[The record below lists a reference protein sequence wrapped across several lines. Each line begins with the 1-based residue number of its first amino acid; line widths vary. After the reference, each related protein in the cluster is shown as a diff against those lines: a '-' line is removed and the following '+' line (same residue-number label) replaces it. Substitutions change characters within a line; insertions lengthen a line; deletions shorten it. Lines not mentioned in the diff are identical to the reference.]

1 MKGEATHSLSRLVSA
16 FLMLRLNQRGANWRL
31 HVGQSASHW
40 LGSAFV
46 RK

>member
-1 MKGEATHSLSRLVSA
+1 MGEATHSLSRLVSA
-16 FLMLRLNQRGANWRL
+16 FLNAEAEPRRANRRLR
-31 HVGQSASHW
+31 VGQSASHW